1 MPGSSPRKWLSA
13 IVASAATVLA
23 LGLQAG
29 VVPATVAAASPPT
42 GATDASKVP
51 HYFGPWPNWAN
62 SPLTLP
68 TATVSITDAGTG
80 AGATAVAQVGPDGRS
95 EERRVG
101 KECRSR

>member
-1 MPGSSPRKWLSA
+1 MSGSSPRKWLSA

-23 LGLQAG
+23 LGMQAG

-68 TATVSITDAGTG
+68 TATVSIAGG
-80 AGATAVAQVGPDGRS
+80 AGAGAAAVAQVDPADGGIGVGHPDGSRS
-95 EERRVG
+95 
-101 KECRSR
+101 